1 MGLGRN
7 RHRLA
12 SLGVRPSATLAAATV
27 VAAALALG
35 GVALIGLVHS
45 SLVDNLDAASYARA
59 RDVASL
65 ASAGRLQRVVASTGE
80 DSAVVQ
86 VVDRSGTVQSASA
99 NVIGESPVLARP
111 PASRK
116 RVSVTASGLPIGGA
130 GESFRIVAQPVVLS
144 DGPGWIY
151 VATSL
156 RQVDVALDRLRTLL
170 AVGLPLLLAVVA
182 ATIWGAVGRALRP
195 VEQIRE
201 RAATIGGSD
210 LQERVPV
217 PSSRDE
223 IARLAVTMNQMLAR
237 LEDSS
242 QRQRRFIGDA
252 SHELRS
258 PLSAM
263 RAQVDV
269 ALTHPDAMEPHDV
282 LRSVQHHAQRM
293 TQLIEDLLFLARADE
308 GGLTSTTETV
318 DLDELV
324 LAEMH
329 RLRTHG
335 SARIEVVATDPARV
349 AGSQRDLTR
358 MLRNLGDNA
367 LAHART
373 TVSIGLT
380 ATDRDATI
388 SVSDDGPGVPPEERL
403 RIFSRFAR
411 VDEARARPR
420 SGTGAG
426 LGLSIARQI
435 VDAHG
440 GEISVVESSQFGH
453 GARFVVRLPL
463 KGSAK
468 AAQTS

>member
-1 MGLGRN
+1 
-7 RHRLA
+7 
-12 SLGVRPSATLAAATV
+12 
-27 VAAALALG
+27 
-35 GVALIGLVHS
+35 
-45 SLVDNLDAASYARA
+45 
-59 RDVASL
+59 
-65 ASAGRLQRVVASTGE
+65 
-80 DSAVVQ
+80 
-86 VVDRSGTVQSASA
+86 
-99 NVIGESPVLARP
+99 
-111 PASRK
+111 
-116 RVSVTASGLPIGGA
+116 
-130 GESFRIVAQPVVLS
+130 
-144 DGPGWIY
+144 
-151 VATSL
+151 
-156 RQVDVALDRLRTLL
+156 
-170 AVGLPLLLAVVA
+170 
-182 ATIWGAVGRALRP
+182 
-195 VEQIRE
+195 
-201 RAATIGGSD
+201 
-210 LQERVPV
+210 
-217 PSSRDE
+217 
-223 IARLAVTMNQMLAR
+223 
-237 LEDSS
+237 
-242 QRQRRFIGDA
+242 
-252 SHELRS
+252 
-258 PLSAM
+258 
-263 RAQVDV
+263 
-269 ALTHPDAMEPHDV
+269 
-282 LRSVQHHAQRM
+282 
-293 TQLIEDLLFLARADE
+293 
-308 GGLTSTTETV
+308 
-318 DLDELV
+318 
-324 LAEMH
+324 MH

-335 SARIEVVATDPARV
+335 SARIEVVATEPARV

>member
-1 MGLGRN
+1 MGLGRK

-12 SLGVRPSATLAAATV
+12 SLGVRPSATLAAAAV

-35 GVALIGLVHS
+35 GLALIGLVHR

-59 RDVASL
+59 RDVAAL
-65 ASAGRLQRVVASTGE
+65 ASAGRLQPVVASTGE

-86 VVDRSGTVQSASA
+86 VVDRSGTVRSASA

-111 PASRK
+111 PANRK
-116 RVSVTASGLPIGGA
+116 RVSVTATGLPIGGA
-130 GESFRIVAQPVVLS
+130 GESFRIVAQPVVLK

-156 RQVDVALDRLRTLL
+156 RQVNVAVDRLHTLL

-182 ATIWGAVGRALRP
+182 AAIWGAVGLALRP
-195 VEQIRE
+195 VEQIRQ

-223 IARLAVTMNQMLAR
+223 IGRLAVTMNQMLAR
-237 LEDSS
+237 LEDSA

-269 ALTHPDAMEPHDV
+269 ALAHPDVMEPRDV
-282 LRSVQHHAQRM
+282 LHRVQHHALRM

-335 SARIEVVATDPARV
+335 SARIEVVATEPARV

-367 LAHART
+367 LAHAST

-388 SVSDDGPGVPPEERL
+388 SVSDDGPGVPPAERL

-411 VDEARARPR
+411 MDEARARPAAAPVPDSACPLPAR
-420 SGTGAG
+420 SLTLTAARSVSAS
-426 LGLSIARQI
+426 LLSLATAR
-435 VDAHG
+435 VSWCG
-440 GEISVVESSQFGH
+440 C
-453 GARFVVRLPL
+453 L
-463 KGSAK
+463 
-468 AAQTS
+468 